1 MRCLE
6 IQQPQML
13 ESLKDD
19 LSAPFADH
27 TFDDAGGR
35 ISQKCKKRKT
45 WSQNCVK
52 DLIAPGRRDPP
63 TSPSTQ
69 GQGGSRRPGAMGK
82 PFATFGDAPTPD
94 ASRKNHSPTASNPA
108 KNSGFE
114 PTQRMRLILINW
126 PLSEVTD

>member
-52 DLIAPGRRDPP
+52 DLIAPRRGGRDVPARWENRLQHSEMRP
-63 TSPSTQ
+63 
-69 GQGGSRRPGAMGK
+69 RR
-82 PFATFGDAPTPD
+82 TPHE
-94 ASRKNHSPTASNPA
+94 KITP
-108 KNSGFE
+108 
-114 PTQRMRLILINW
+114 QRPRTRLKIPVLNR
-126 PLSEVTD
+126 LKGCD